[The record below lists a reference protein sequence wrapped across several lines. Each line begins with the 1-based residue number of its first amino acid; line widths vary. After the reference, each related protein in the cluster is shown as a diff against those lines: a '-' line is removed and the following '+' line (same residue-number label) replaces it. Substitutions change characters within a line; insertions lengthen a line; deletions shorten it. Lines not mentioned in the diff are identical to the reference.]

1 MLSQSIDVVVG
12 GKGGT
17 KLQVLI
23 SKLHYKKCA
32 CGRLC
37 GVWCGVCGV
46 WCVCGVVCVVCGV
59 CGVCTQNTSHV
70 VTTSQSRYP
79 GLRDVPAVL
88 NSTSD
93 VLLL

>member
-37 GVWCGVCGV
+37 GVWCVVCGV
-46 WCVCGVVCVVCGV
+46 CVWCGVCVVCG
-59 CGVCTQNTSHV
+59 GVYMHVARLYVQAHICMVHKTQ
-70 VTTSQSRYP
+70 
-79 GLRDVPAVL
+79 AV
-88 NSTSD
+88 
-93 VLLL
+93 

>member
-32 CGRLC
+32 RDRLC
-37 GVWCGVCGV
+37 GVWCIWCV
-46 WCVCGVVCVVCGV
+46 WCVYTKHKPC
-59 CGVCTQNTSHV
+59 SHNI
-70 VTTSQSRYP
+70 TKQ
-79 GLRDVPAVL
+79 VPRP
-88 NSTSD
+88 T
-93 VLLL
+93 

>member
-32 CGRLC
+32 RDRLC
-37 GVWCGVCGV
+37 GVWCVYTKHKPC
-46 WCVCGVVCVVCGV
+46 
-59 CGVCTQNTSHV
+59 SHNI
-70 VTTSQSRYP
+70 TKQ
-79 GLRDVPAVL
+79 VPRP
-88 NSTSD
+88 T
-93 VLLL
+93 